1 MTTSAAIRSYT
12 KPWDTTRLAALD
24 PASMPLVGE
33 RWLAEE
39 AVIVRLGECQ
49 SEPVEPPLRE
59 LLRP

>member
-1 MTTSAAIRSYT
+1 VGVLIVD
-12 KPWDTTRLAALD
+12 PRLAALD
-24 PASMPLVGE
+24 LASMLLVWE